1 MPRYLATM
9 ERVLYSG
16 AGIRALAVLLIGGL
30 SALAGCTT
38 TTASGPV
45 TPSSATAATASA
57 SPGLSVPGTHRAM
70 TTYQIS
76 SPVSTV
82 VVIGH
87 VGNVTVTGGS
97 GPGIS
102 VTQQA
107 DYSRTPPE
115 TTRTVSG
122 QTLTVTYTCPAQ
134 VVCGVAYTLGVPRGI
149 AVRVTAGAGSIHLAG
164 LAGSVTARADAGL
177 INATGLTGG
186 SVGLATSVG
195 AISASFAA
203 APVTVRATA
212 RVGAI
217 ALHVPGTASY
227 KVTADAHLGKAVV
240 SVPQSSSSGHAITA
254 TTDVGAIVI
263 APSP

>member
-9 ERVLYSG
+9 DRVLHSG
-16 AGIRALAVLLIGGL
+16 TGIRALAVLLIGGL
-30 SALAGCTT
+30 AALAGCDT

-45 TPSSATAATASA
+45 TPSSATAATARA
-57 SPGLSVPGTHRAM
+57 SPGLSVPGTHRAT

-82 VVIGH
+82 VVISH
-87 VGNVTVTGGS
+87 VGNVTVTDGS
-97 GPGIS
+97 GPAIS

-107 DYSRTPPE
+107 EYSRTPPE

-134 VVCGVAYTLGVPRGI
+134 LVCGVAYTLGVPRGM

-164 LAGSVTARADAGL
+164 LAGSVTARTDAGL
-177 INATGLTGG
+177 INATGLTSG
-186 SVGLATSVG
+186 SVSLTTSVG

-203 APVTVRATA
+203 APVTVRVTA

-217 ALHVPGTASY
+217 ALHLPGTASY

-240 SVPQSSSSGHAITA
+240 SVPQNSSSGHAITA

-263 APSP
+263 AP

>member
-1 MPRYLATM
+1 MD
-9 ERVLYSG
+9 RVLHSG
-16 AGIRALAVLLIGGL
+16 TGIRALAVLLIGGL
-30 SALAGCTT
+30 AALAGCDT

-45 TPSSATAATASA
+45 TPSTATAATASA
-57 SPGLSVPGTHRAM
+57 SPGLSVPGTHRAT

-82 VVIGH
+82 VVISH
-87 VGNVTVTGGS
+87 VGNVTVTGSS
-97 GPGIS
+97 GPAIS

-107 DYSRTPPE
+107 EYSRTPPE
-115 TTRTVSG
+115 TTRIVSG

-134 VVCGVAYTLGVPRGI
+134 LVCGVAYTLGVPRGM

-164 LAGSVTARADAGL
+164 LAGSVTARTDAGL

-186 SVGLATSVG
+186 SVSLTTSVG

-203 APVTVRATA
+203 APVAVRATA

-217 ALHVPGTASY
+217 ALHLPGTASY
-227 KVTADAHLGKAVV
+227 KVTADAHLGKAAV
-240 SVPQSSSSGHAITA
+240 SVPQNSSSGHAITA

-263 APSP
+263 AP